1 MKNKKTNRLELI
13 LENLFNPINNK
24 DYGLYWL
31 VSNKKAKPLANA
43 SELLSYIRKESKE
56 GSFINRYA
64 NLNEDLVLEN
74 NIYLDFDL
82 TNNSYLKA
90 ERSLTEA
97 TLEKLATVELDVN
110 ENVKANVKANNEFL
124 KQIQQKY
131 KKNYSV
137 NNGFKKGFNSFIDS
151 LTTAEEG
158 ALKKLVAA
166 KEKEDKSKENNNAS
180 DIINNNIFLIPKFS
194 SSFN

>member
-1 MKNKKTNRLELI
+1 MMNKKTNRLELI

-31 VSNKKAKPLANA
+31 VANKKAKPLANA
-43 SELLSYIRKESKE
+43 SELLSYIRKEAPE

-64 NLNEDLVLEN
+64 NLTEDLVLEN

-90 ERSLTEA
+90 ERSLTEKV
-97 TLEKLATVELDVN
+97 LEELASTELDISGK
-110 ENVKANVKANNEFL
+110 VKANVKANNEFL

-137 NNGFKKGFNSFIDS
+137 ENGFTKGFNSFIDS
-151 LTTAEEG
+151 LTSAEEG
-158 ALKKLVAA
+158 ALTKIVKG
-166 KEKEDKSKENNNAS
+166 KEKEEVKGKSEKEVQRYYLN
-180 DIINNNIFLIPKFS
+180 KFEQDY
-194 SSFN
+194 